1 MPAKTVEIKCKDKFA
16 NIIWKKLK
24 KKKKKHAKSRWRP
37 ESKRKYDVRVKII
50 VPWVIRTMEEFK
62 LEQHE
67 GSKLSNFLKK
77 RISWNGFCRVKR
89 TSLQINVK
97 NKWKCTQEPYCY
109 QWERLHKILVIS
121 GEKKK
126 NKDTEEINKD
136 INKIR
141 SI

>member
-1 MPAKTVEIKCKDKFA
+1 MQRQVCKHNLEKTK
-16 NIIWKKLK
+16 K